1 MRRPLHS
8 PAALRSS
15 SPPAYDAA
23 ALRTLLAEAVQAEAT
38 DLHFKVPGPPR
49 FRIGGALQPTARPRL
64 SPTDTHRLAQTVLE
78 LSGSPAAL
86 ANITDLSVGFGVQG
100 LGRFRADIYRQRGT
114 LGVNIHRM
122 ALVPPNLADFQPPAD
137 FATSVWS
144 DGGLTLVLGRI
155 ERLAIVAALVAEYNR
170 TCPGHLVALEHPLE
184 FLHRDALASIAQR
197 EVGVDVP
204 SVEAGLRAALVDD
217 SDALSVTD
225 LPTAEAAEM
234 ALRLAESGRPM
245 VVGFTG
251 CSPHETLSCL
261 VRLFPVQREREIKS
275 RFAAVLRQVVWLED
289 GVLQV
294 RAGRV
299 R

>member
-1 MRRPLHS
+1 
-8 PAALRSS
+8 LRSA
-15 SPPAYDAA
+15 PTPAYDARHLR
-23 ALRTLLAEAVQAEAT
+23 ALLSEAVEAGAT

-49 FRIGGALQPTARPRL
+49 FRIGGALRPTQRSGL
-64 SPTDTHRLAQTVLE
+64 SPSDTHRLAQTVLE
-78 LSGSPAAL
+78 LSGSAAAL
-86 ANITDLSVGFGVQG
+86 AAITDLSVGFGVQG
-100 LGRFRADIYRQRGT
+100 QGRFRADIYRQRGT
-114 LGVNIHRM
+114 LGVNIHCM
-122 ALVPPNLADFQPPAD
+122 ALVPPDLADFQPPAGL
-137 FATSVWS
+137 AQRVWAEP
-144 DGGLTLVLGRI
+144 GLTLVLGRG
-155 ERLAIVAALVAEYNR
+155 ERLSIIAALVAGYNR
-170 TCPGHLVALEHPLE
+170 TCAGHLIALEHPLE

-204 SVEAGLRAALVDD
+204 SIEAGLRAALVDD

-225 LPTAEAAEM
+225 LPTAAAAEM

-261 VRLFPVQREREIKS
+261 VRLFPVQREREIKR
-275 RFAAVLRQVVWLED
+275 RFSAVLKQVVWVEE

-299 R
+299 G